1 MKQGAAW
8 CGVVP
13 ALEAVKS
20 GEYVDVDA
28 GGERGMRC
36 ELSMSRCK
44 WIILARSDGPD
55 LLRSYCDMRE
65 LIEMVP

>member
-1 MKQGAAW
+1 MGLRYKGNTRHGCNWSWSFYRVGHCPCEMKQGAAW

-36 ELSMSRCK
+36 E
-44 WIILARSDGPD
+44 
-55 LLRSYCDMRE
+55 E
-65 LIEMVP
+65 VPL